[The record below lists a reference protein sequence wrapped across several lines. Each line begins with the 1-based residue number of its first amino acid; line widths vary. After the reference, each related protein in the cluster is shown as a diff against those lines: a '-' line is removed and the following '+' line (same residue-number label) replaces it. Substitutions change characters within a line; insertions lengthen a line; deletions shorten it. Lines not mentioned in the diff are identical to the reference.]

1 MQSRDFKRIAV
12 GLHVSLIALGIVM
25 VALEFLPVEAP
36 VHELLF
42 LL

>member
-1 MQSRDFKRIAV
+1 MNSNDCRSIAV
-12 GLHVSLIALGIVM
+12 GLHVLILALGIVM

-36 VHELLF
+36 VHELSF